1 MRSTS
6 TICCYITNASA
17 GQLPDIVATLP
28 FLSMHV
34 PLVVVFHL
42 LGVTARD
49 DISNMILC
57 GCKGIMEQIVRNMLN
72 NDLWAD
78 MSVEELFEW
87 IGRDGSREIT
97 KERRYRYMDH
107 IVSRWARAARI
118 LVLDSSRVRRA
129 NVRFLLP
136 PCAARYC
143 LIWDWRAMNR
153 PIEGKRCTLA

>member
-1 MRSTS
+1 M
-6 TICCYITNASA
+6 
-17 GQLPDIVATLP
+17 ATLP

-118 LVLDSSRVRRA
+118 LVLDSSRRVRRA
-129 NVRFLLP
+129 AFASLSFP
-136 PCAARYC
+136 PAQRDTASYGTGAR
-143 LIWDWRAMNR
+143 
-153 PIEGKRCTLA
+153 